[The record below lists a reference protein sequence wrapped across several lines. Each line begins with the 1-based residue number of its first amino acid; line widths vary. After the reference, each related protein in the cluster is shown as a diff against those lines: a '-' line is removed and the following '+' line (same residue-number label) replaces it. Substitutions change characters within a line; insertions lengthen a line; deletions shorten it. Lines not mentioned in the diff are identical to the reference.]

1 MKTSLRLRTDS
12 FVLLFLGFM
21 FLPLGTAA
29 TYLEPKNV
37 DLINAP
43 INSIQKT
50 IWKGFPVIIHRR
62 TEAQIESIRQS
73 FKNTPSEQQ
82 RFLAYQSIARNE
94 GNAFASAIRQFTEN
108 YIAENNL
115 YMSEIPEYG
124 IYSQVSPV
132 LGCAIFMEEFDFIDP
147 CNNIRFDFAGKVKNH
162 KDYEHLRLTIP
173 PHKIV
178 NNRLIFIE
186 DYEVKSVID
195 FTPDILGMNV
205 PNIDKALLAI
215 DWERLDILKAIVEE
229 SPEVLVQT
237 IQHGSNVL
245 HLAAAHETTLDYLL
259 NFENVQV
266 NQINNSGYSPLLFA
280 ILMEHYENAE
290 KLIQHGA
297 KLESYSIS
305 GKYAPSVFEFIVN
318 EKYRSKEF
326 ANEVVEKLEQVKK
339 NK

>member
-1 MKTSLRLRTDS
+1 MKTSFRFRIDI
-12 FVLLFLGFM
+12 FVLLSLGLIL
-21 FLPLGTAA
+21 LPLGAVA
-29 TYLEPKNV
+29 TYLQPKDV

-62 TEAQIESIRQS
+62 TEVQLESIRQS
-73 FKNTPSEQQ
+73 FKNTPLEKQ
-82 RFLAYQSIARNE
+82 RFLAYQSIARKE
-94 GNAFASAIRQFTEN
+94 GNVFASAIRQFTEN
-108 YIAENNL
+108 YIAKNNL

-147 CNNIRFDFAGKVKNH
+147 CNNIRFDFAGKVKAH
-162 KDYEHLRLTIP
+162 KGYEHLRLTIP

-178 NNRLIFIE
+178 NSTLIFIE
-186 DYEVKSVID
+186 DYEVENVID
-195 FTPDILGMNV
+195 FTPDILEMSV
-205 PNIDKALLAI
+205 SNIEKALLAI
-215 DWERLDILKAIVEE
+215 DWERLDILKVIVED

-245 HLAAAHETTLDYLL
+245 HLAASHETTLDYLL
-259 NFENVQV
+259 DFKNVQV

-280 ILMEHYENAE
+280 ILMEHYQNAE
-290 KLIQHGA
+290 KLIQRGA
-297 KLESYSIS
+297 KLEAYSIG
-305 GKYAPSVFEFIVN
+305 GKSAPSVFEFIVN
-318 EKYRSKEF
+318 EKQRSQEF
-326 ANEVVEKLEQVKK
+326 ANDVVEKLKQFKK